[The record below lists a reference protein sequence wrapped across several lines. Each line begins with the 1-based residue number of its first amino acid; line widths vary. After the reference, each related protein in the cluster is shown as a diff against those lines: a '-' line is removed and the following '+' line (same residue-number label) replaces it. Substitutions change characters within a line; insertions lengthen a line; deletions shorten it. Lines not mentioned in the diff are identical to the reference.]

1 MIQMVI
7 FYEKSQKLS
16 SDWGKPLDEIRLS
29 YSNLL
34 SATTRQC
41 CGLEGELEKTRYFAE
56 PALEKIILLIS
67 NLKSNKTGQV
77 RRTKFKD

>member
-16 SDWGKPLDEIRLS
+16 SDWGKPPDVIRLS
-29 YSNLL
+29 YNSLL

-41 CGLEGELEKTRYFAE
+41 SELELEKTRYFCRARSRKNNFSE
-56 PALEKIILLIS
+56 LEQNCPS
-67 NLKSNKTGQV
+67 S
-77 RRTKFKD
+77 

>member
-29 YSNLL
+29 YNSLL
-34 SATTRQC
+34 SATTRPYC
-41 CGLEGELEKTRYFAE
+41 ELE
-56 PALEKIILLIS
+56 LE
-67 NLKSNKTGQV
+67 
-77 RRTKFKD
+77 FE

>member
-16 SDWGKPLDEIRLS
+16 SDWGKPLDEIQLS
-29 YSNLL
+29 YNSLL

-41 CGLEGELEKTRYFAE
+41 CVFELELEKTRYFC
-56 PALEKIILLIS
+56 
-67 NLKSNKTGQV
+67 
-77 RRTKFKD
+77 RTRFC

>member
-16 SDWGKPLDEIRLS
+16 SDWGKLTDVIRLS
-29 YSNLL
+29 YNSLL

-41 CGLEGELEKTRYFAE
+41 CELELEKTRYFCRTRCRKNNFAD
-56 PALEKIILLIS
+56 LELE
-67 NLKSNKTGQV
+67 
-77 RRTKFKD
+77 